1 MCGIHLIIAKKPTS
15 NNIQQALNRMM
26 AISAYRGPDAVQV
39 QHWQDADQQIWL
51 GGQRLKITDLNDR
64 ANQPMISPDERYAL
78 LYNGELYNFS
88 ELRNQLLNRGEV
100 FYTQSDTEVVL
111 KLLIRQGP
119 SALEEFEGMFAL
131 AFYDRLEQKLLLARD
146 SFGIKPLYYTE
157 NDQYFL
163 VSSSSRS
170 IITSSLVASEID
182 PTQINHYLYFRYPQK
197 TRTLYREVRALSEGS
212 YLTYAPS
219 QPTQTKS
226 YQLPPIPTKTS
237 LPNDIEIINTV
248 EELLTDALLRHIAT
262 DVPTGLFLSGGVDST
277 LLLALAK
284 KSGIPPFPTF
294 SIVNDAKEKNFG
306 TKDFRYSRLAA
317 EKYGSYH
324 QEISVNHST
333 FEAHFHDFIQRM
345 DQPVGDSGAMM
356 TYLLSQEASQHV
368 KVVLSGAGA
377 DELFGG
383 YNRHG
388 AYYHY
393 LKNYRLLTTL
403 GKVSKKI
410 ALLLPTGFPHPLRK
424 TFRLAKKYTYSL
436 SSDPAATFTNF
447 IGLPTLQSQIPQLPP
462 IDTVQVTDSNFLE
475 HYLSFA
481 LEYDQHHYLIEDV
494 LQISDMGSMAH
505 SLELRVPY
513 LDAPLVQYAR
523 PLPSEFRLQRGNKW
537 ILRQLLNQLGGQAF
551 ARRAKEGFG
560 LPFGHWLRVNNS
572 SIIKQYL
579 EDPQQSLYQ
588 FFPYDRTQYL
598 LRNHR
603 NGRNDYSAELW
614 SVMLLSAWLAT
625 ELS

>member
-39 QHWQDADQQIWL
+39 QHWQDAEQQIWL

-64 ANQPMISPDERYAL
+64 ANQPMISTDERYAL

-88 ELRNQLLNRGEV
+88 ELRNQLLNGGEV
-100 FYTQSDTEVVL
+100 FSTQSDTEVVL

-170 IITSSLVASEID
+170 IAISGLVSSEID
-182 PTQINHYLYFRYPQK
+182 PAQINHYLYFRYPQK
-197 TRTLYREVRALSEGS
+197 TRTSYRDIRALPEGS
-212 YLTYAPS
+212 YLTYTPS

-226 YQLPPIPTKTS
+226 YQLPPIPTETS
-237 LPNDIEIINTV
+237 LPNDIEIISTV

-284 KSGIPPFPTF
+284 KSGVPPIPTF

-306 TKDFRYSRLAA
+306 TEDFKYSHLAA
-317 EKYGSYH
+317 KKYGSYH
-324 QEISVNHST
+324 QEILINQSL
-333 FEAHFHDFIQRM
+333 FETNFDSFIKRM

-393 LKNYRLLTTL
+393 LKNYRLLATL
-403 GKVSKKI
+403 SKVSKKL
-410 ALLLPTGFPHPLRK
+410 APLLPTGFPHPLRK

-436 SSDPAATFTNF
+436 SSDPATTFTNF
-447 IGLPTLQSQIPQLPP
+447 IGFPTLQNQIPQLPP
-462 IDTVQVTDSNFLE
+462 VDAVPVTDSSFLE

-481 LEYDQHHYLIEDV
+481 LEHDQHHYLIEDV

-505 SLELRVPY
+505 SIELRVPY
-513 LDAPLVQYAR
+513 LDAPLVQYAQS
-523 PLPSEFRLQRGNKW
+523 LPPKFRLQRGNKW
-537 ILRQLLNQLGGQAF
+537 ILRQLLNRLGGQTF
-551 ARRAKEGFG
+551 TRRAKEGFG
-560 LPFGHWLRVNNS
+560 LPFGHWLRMNS
-572 SIIKQYL
+572 SPIIKQYL
-579 EDPQQSLYQ
+579 EDSQLPLYQ
-588 FFPYDRTQYL
+588 FFPYDKAQNL
-598 LRNHR
+598 LKKHR
-603 NGRNDYSAELW
+603 NGRDDYSTELW
-614 SVMLLSAWLAT
+614 SIMLLSAWLAT
-625 ELS
+625 ESS